1 MSRRWGIDPSGRAGK
16 QERHPQKP
24 SGLKPLTAAVLMA
37 GLVSGC
43 ALTPQALRED
53 EVKAQAANDYINL
66 TKEHDPVTG
75 PISMYEALARA
86 LKYNLDFR
94 LELTKKVLALEQL
107 NVSRYDMLPQFVSN
121 LSYNARDKFSG
132 ASSRSLITG
141 RQSLESSTSSD
152 RDVGEVELGLVW
164 NVLDFGVS
172 YYRAKQAADRV
183 LIAEEQKRKAVNR
196 IAQEVRTAYW
206 RAVSAERLKRQLD
219 ALMTRVAQAL
229 SDSRQVVRK
238 RLDAPMTQLRYQREL
253 LAIKRE
259 LQELQRD
266 LALAKYELA
275 ALMNLRPNA
284 RYELVVPERSELAR
298 KIKLG
303 HAEMEQIALERRPEL
318 RELGYEK
325 RINAQEVRAAIL
337 ELLPGVELSVTKNY
351 NSNSFLFHNNWVNLG
366 SRVAW
371 KLLNLI
377 RMPQKMKE
385 VKAQGGVLDAQRLAL
400 SMAVLTQVNVSLAQ
414 YGHAQNEY
422 QTASEYHA
430 IQQEIIRQVYAEVE
444 VNRISEQALIRE
456 EMNTLVAEL
465 RYDIAYL
472 DLENSYAGV
481 YAAVGRD
488 PLPAQ
493 LTAEQ
498 SVSKLT
504 AALKAHWE
512 AL

>member
-1 MSRRWGIDPSGRAGK
+1 MNRQLLLYAS
-16 QERHPQKP
+16 
-24 SGLKPLTAAVLMA
+24 VLMA

-66 TKEHDPVTG
+66 TKEREPVRG

-107 NVSRYDMLPQFVSN
+107 NVSRYEMLPQFVSN

-196 IAQEVRTAYW
+196 IAQDVRAAYW
-206 RAVSAERLKRQLD
+206 RAVSAERLKGQLD
-219 ALMTRVAQAL
+219 ALMRRVAQAL
-229 SDSRQVVRK
+229 SDSREVVWK
-238 RLDAPMTQLRYQREL
+238 RLDAPMTQLTYQREL

-266 LALAKYELA
+266 LELAKYQLA
-275 ALMNLRPNA
+275 ALMNLQPNA
-284 RYELVVPERSELAR
+284 RYELVVPERGELAR
-298 KIKLG
+298 AIKLSY
-303 HAEMEQIALERRPEL
+303 AEMEQLALESRPEL

-325 RINAQEVRAAIL
+325 RINAQEARAAIL
-337 ELLPGVELSVTKNY
+337 ELLPGLDLSVTKNY
-351 NSNSFLFHNNWVNLG
+351 NSNSFLFHNNWVDLG

-371 KLLNLI
+371 NLLNLI

-385 VKAQGGVLDAQRLAL
+385 LKAQAGVLDAQRLAL
-400 SMAVLTQVNVSLAQ
+400 SIAVLTQVNVSLAQ

-430 IQQEIIRQVYAEVE
+430 IQQGIIRQVHAGVK
-444 VNRISEQALIRE
+444 VNRIGEQALIRE

-465 RYDIAYL
+465 RYDIAYA

-481 YAAVGRD
+481 YAAVGRN
-488 PLPAQ
+488 PLPARVS
-493 LTAEQ
+493 AEQ
-498 SVSKLT
+498 SVSELT
-504 AALKAHWE
+504 VALKAHWE

>member
-1 MSRRWGIDPSGRAGK
+1 MNRQLLRYAS
-16 QERHPQKP
+16 
-24 SGLKPLTAAVLMA
+24 VLMT

-43 ALTPQALRED
+43 ALTPEVLREE

-66 TKEHDPVTG
+66 TKEHEPVTG

-107 NVSRYDMLPQFVSN
+107 NVSRYEMLPQFVSN

-196 IAQEVRTAYW
+196 IAQDVRTAYW
-206 RAVSAERLKRQLD
+206 RAVSAERLKGQLA
-219 ALMTRVAQAL
+219 ALMRRVALAL
-229 SDSRQVVRK
+229 SDSREVVRK
-238 RLDAPMTQLRYQREL
+238 RLDAPMSQLTYQREL

-259 LQELQRD
+259 LHELQRD
-266 LALAKYELA
+266 LELAKYQLA
-275 ALMNLRPNA
+275 ELMNLRPNA
-284 RYELVVPERSELAR
+284 RYELVVPERGELAR
-298 KIKLG
+298 AIKLG
-303 HAEMEQIALERRPEL
+303 HVDMEQMALERRPEL

-325 RINAQEVRAAIL
+325 RINAQEARAAIL
-337 ELLPGVELSVTKNY
+337 ELLPGVDLSITKNY

-371 KLLNLI
+371 NLLNLI
-377 RMPQKMKE
+377 RMPQKME
-385 VKAQGGVLDAQRLAL
+385 ELKAQAGVLDAQRLAL
-400 SMAVLTQVNVSLAQ
+400 SIAVLTQVNVSLAQ

-422 QTASEYHA
+422 QTASEYQA
-430 IQQEIIRQVYAEVE
+430 IQQGIIRQVHAGVK
-444 VNRISEQALIRE
+444 VNRVSQQALIRE

-465 RYDIAYL
+465 RYDIAYA

-481 YAAVGRD
+481 YAAVGQD
-488 PLPAQ
+488 PLPGRV
-493 LTAEQ
+493 TAAQ
-498 SVSKLT
+498 SVSQLT
-504 AALKAHWE
+504 EALKAHWE

>member
-1 MSRRWGIDPSGRAGK
+1 
-16 QERHPQKP
+16 
-24 SGLKPLTAAVLMA
+24 
-37 GLVSGC
+37 
-43 ALTPQALRED
+43 
-53 EVKAQAANDYINL
+53 
-66 TKEHDPVTG
+66 
-75 PISMYEALARA
+75 
-86 LKYNLDFR
+86 
-94 LELTKKVLALEQL
+94 
-107 NVSRYDMLPQFVSN
+107 
-121 LSYNARDKFSG
+121 
-132 ASSRSLITG
+132 
-141 RQSLESSTSSD
+141 
-152 RDVGEVELGLVW
+152 
-164 NVLDFGVS
+164 
-172 YYRAKQAADRV
+172 
-183 LIAEEQKRKAVNR
+183 
-196 IAQEVRTAYW
+196 
-206 RAVSAERLKRQLD
+206 
-219 ALMTRVAQAL
+219 
-229 SDSRQVVRK
+229 
-238 RLDAPMTQLRYQREL
+238 
-253 LAIKRE
+253 
-259 LQELQRD
+259 
-266 LALAKYELA
+266 
-275 ALMNLRPNA
+275 
-284 RYELVVPERSELAR
+284 
-298 KIKLG
+298 
-303 HAEMEQIALERRPEL
+303 
-318 RELGYEK
+318 
-325 RINAQEVRAAIL
+325 
-337 ELLPGVELSVTKNY
+337 Y

>member
-1 MSRRWGIDPSGRAGK
+1 
-16 QERHPQKP
+16 
-24 SGLKPLTAAVLMA
+24 MA

-43 ALTPQALRED
+43 ALTPEALRD
-53 EVKAQAANDYINL
+53 GEVKAQAANDYINL
-66 TKEHDPVTG
+66 TKEHEPVRG

-107 NVSRYDMLPQFVSN
+107 NVSRYEMLPQFVSN

-206 RAVSAERLKRQLD
+206 RAVSAERLQGQLD
-219 ALMTRVAQAL
+219 ALMSRVARAL
-229 SDSRQVVRK
+229 SDSREVVWK
-238 RLDAPMTQLRYQREL
+238 RLDAPMTQLTYQREL
-253 LAIKRE
+253 LAVKRE

-266 LALAKYELA
+266 LELAKYQLA
-275 ALMNLRPNA
+275 ELMNLRPNA
-284 RYELVVPERSELAR
+284 RYELAVPKRGELAR
-298 KIKLG
+298 AIKLG
-303 HAEMEQIALERRPEL
+303 HAEMEQMALESRPEL

-325 RINAQEVRAAIL
+325 RINAQEARAAIL
-337 ELLPGVELSVTKNY
+337 ELLPGVDLSVTKNY

-371 KLLNLI
+371 NLLNLI

-385 VKAQGGVLDAQRLAL
+385 LKAQAGVLDAQRLAL
-400 SMAVLTQVNVSLAQ
+400 SIAVLTQVNVSLAQ

-430 IQQEIIRQVYAEVE
+430 IQQGIIRQVHAGVK
-444 VNRISEQALIRE
+444 VNRI
-456 EMNTLVAEL
+456 
-465 RYDIAYL
+465 
-472 DLENSYAGV
+472 
-481 YAAVGRD
+481 
-488 PLPAQ
+488 
-493 LTAEQ
+493 
-498 SVSKLT
+498 
-504 AALKAHWE
+504 
-512 AL
+512 